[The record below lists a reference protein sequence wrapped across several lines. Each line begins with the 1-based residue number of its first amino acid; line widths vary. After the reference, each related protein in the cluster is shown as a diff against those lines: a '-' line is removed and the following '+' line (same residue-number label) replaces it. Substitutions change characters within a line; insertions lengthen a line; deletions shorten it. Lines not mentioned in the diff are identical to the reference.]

1 MQNRGLNELLCA
13 AMINRNFCEILIT
26 DPSLALSEG
35 YEGHVFNLAPEEYNL
50 VTHIQAINL
59 EDFAEQV
66 YDWIQVNRRRQWS
79 LSVIDEVPAEYSVR
93 STGVQPQ
100 SRVAHLPM
108 FESVHSDDE
117 YYLAQSQVEVTFLQ

>member
-66 YDWIQVNRRRQWS
+66 LRLDTGQPAQAMVSLRHRRGFLLSTPSAVQAFNRNPVSRIYPCLSPYIVMTNTIS
-79 LSVIDEVPAEYSVR
+79 LSLK
-93 STGVQPQ
+93 
-100 SRVAHLPM
+100 SR
-108 FESVHSDDE
+108 
-117 YYLAQSQVEVTFLQ
+117 